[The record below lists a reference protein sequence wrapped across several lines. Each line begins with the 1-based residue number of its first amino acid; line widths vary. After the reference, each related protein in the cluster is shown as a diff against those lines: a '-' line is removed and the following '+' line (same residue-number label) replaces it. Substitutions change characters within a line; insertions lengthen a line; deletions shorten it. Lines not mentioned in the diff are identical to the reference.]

1 MIESAAL
8 TSDIEQRRSKIK
20 ELIEKGHSQR
30 EVAKMFDIDEKT
42 VRRDLKFLE
51 QQQQAENALLEAGTQ
66 GTDVGGVD
74 KGTNQE
80 VGAQIHEEILHKVH
94 EINPENNLTQ
104 SLDASQPS
112 QEVELPSTKEPE
124 YNNSQEVPY
133 IPEITRQT
141 S

>member
-1 MIESAAL
+1 MYVTNGLS
-8 TSDIEQRRSKIK
+8 
-20 ELIEKGHSQR
+20 
-30 EVAKMFDIDEKT
+30 KT
-42 VRRDLKFLE
+42 VSVIDTRTNTVID
-51 QQQQAENALLEAGTQ
+51 TIP
-66 GTDVGGVD
+66 VGEGPVD
-74 KGTNQE
+74 IAFNPYNGGMYVTNGLSKTVSVIDTRTNTVIDTIRTYVSITNTNEE